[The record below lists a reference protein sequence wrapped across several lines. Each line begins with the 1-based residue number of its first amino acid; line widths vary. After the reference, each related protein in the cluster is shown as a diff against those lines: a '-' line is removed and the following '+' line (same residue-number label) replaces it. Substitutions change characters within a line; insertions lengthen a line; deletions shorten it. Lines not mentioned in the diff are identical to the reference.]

1 MLITGAS
8 SGIGAAVAA
17 RLARDGWSTVLLG
30 RDADRLRHVAASLPD
45 TADAEWFACD
55 FSAPTLEHELH
66 RICSHLWRLDALI
79 HAAGMIATGS
89 LLSSADSCLDELIQV
104 NVRAPLLLT
113 QHCLPLLEPTAG
125 IIVFVNSSGVLRTQP
140 MAGEYIASKHA
151 LRAVTDSLREEING
165 RGVRVTSI
173 YPGRT
178 ATPMQARVHAAEGKP
193 YHPQLLMQPEDVAAV
208 VACAVSMSNTS
219 ELVDVFMRPARPPQR
234 AAPPEAVAPRETG
247 AHRGTSSPRKPAASR
262 KSAAPR
268 KSRQ

>member
-45 TADAEWFACD
+45 TADAAWFACD
-55 FSAPTLEHELH
+55 FSASTLERELH
-66 RICSHLWRLDALI
+66 RICSHLPRLDALI
-79 HAAGMIATGS
+79 HAAGMIANGS
-89 LLSSADSCLDELIQV
+89 LLSSGNSCLDELIQV

-113 QHCLPLLEPTAG
+113 QHCLPLLELTAG
-125 IIVFVNSSGVLRTQP
+125 IIVFVNSSGVLRPQP

-178 ATPMQARVHAAEGKP
+178 ATPMQARVHSAEGKP
-193 YHPQLLMQPEDVAAV
+193 YHPQFLMQPEDVAAV

-219 ELVDVFMRPARPPQR
+219 ELVDLFMRPLRPPQR
-234 AAPPEAVAPRETG
+234 AAPRETG
-247 AHRGTSSPRKPAASR
+247 AHRRTSAARKPTAPR
-262 KSAAPR
+262 KSAARR
-268 KSRQ
+268 KSRK